1 VLNKTFYRTW
11 GEITHNSRESIAV
24 DQIFHYL
31 SVQLSDVAE
40 NSVIYVPNV
49 DCGVSVPIRIIFG
62 MTIDDIKSKAMNIL
76 YSKVAFKESTIQQ
89 LFSIIDVNLV
99 EMNKVQNRDIK
110 TILYVSTGTIPNDP
124 VEILKCAVY
133 DATKSLTLIKNKDLC
148 DKIKCANGEEFI
160 KWLKDVKKM
169 AEIFNR
175 FRIIFLSIKVH
186 ECMKKCINRI
196 SKLSKVHHKK
206 FTPPP
211 NNKPTT
217 GFEIVKHL
225 KYLMK
230 HKKPEVYQI
239 RNGKMWCTRDRA
251 ANIEMYKDQLKKR
264 LPSAFVQSEG
274 TRVALPTSEKNF
286 VGPFPIGTQ
295 FTAKSLI
302 IGINWFNQEGRVD
315 LDLSSIDIQ
324 TKIGWNDAF
333 YSQDRQIVYS
343 GDITDATDGA
353 NEYLSFRQVNRP
365 QVVMLN
371 NFTSK
376 TNIGDKKFT
385 LIIANN
391 KKPINYGEIIDP
403 ADVIASIDSICDNK
417 QKTLGIVYPTVQGSK
432 FILIDK
438 YIGYDRVSKNS
449 CDTQILIDAFVN
461 DYLYMDEIMNFEP
474 NAKLNMSNDV
484 ISKSEVIELFALR
497 KNLVKDSLL
506 R

>member
-1 VLNKTFYRTW
+1 
-11 GEITHNSRESIAV
+11 
-24 DQIFHYL
+24 
-31 SVQLSDVAE
+31 
-40 NSVIYVPNV
+40 
-49 DCGVSVPIRIIFG
+49 
-62 MTIDDIKSKAMNIL
+62 M
-76 YSKVAFKESTIQQ
+76 
-89 LFSIIDVNLV
+89 
-99 EMNKVQNRDIK
+99 
-110 TILYVSTGTIPNDP
+110 
-124 VEILKCAVY
+124 
-133 DATKSLTLIKNKDLC
+133 
-148 DKIKCANGEEFI
+148 
-160 KWLKDVKKM
+160 
-169 AEIFNR
+169 
-175 FRIIFLSIKVH
+175 
-186 ECMKKCINRI
+186 
-196 SKLSKVHHKK
+196 
-206 FTPPP
+206 
-211 NNKPTT
+211 
-217 GFEIVKHL
+217 
-225 KYLMK
+225 
-230 HKKPEVYQI
+230 
-239 RNGKMWCTRDRA
+239 
-251 ANIEMYKDQLKKR
+251 
-264 LPSAFVQSEG
+264 
-274 TRVALPTSEKNF
+274 PTSEKNF

-295 FTAKSLI
+295 FSAKSLI

-333 YSQDRQIVYS
+333 YSQDRQIAYS
-343 GDITDATDGA
+343 GDVTDATNGA

-391 KKPINYGEIIDP
+391 KINHGEIIDP
-403 ADVIASIDSICDNK
+403 SDVIVSIDSICDNK
-417 QKTLGIVYPTVQGSK
+417 QKTLGIVYPTAQGSK

-461 DYLYMDEIMNFEP
+461 DYLYMDEFMNFEP